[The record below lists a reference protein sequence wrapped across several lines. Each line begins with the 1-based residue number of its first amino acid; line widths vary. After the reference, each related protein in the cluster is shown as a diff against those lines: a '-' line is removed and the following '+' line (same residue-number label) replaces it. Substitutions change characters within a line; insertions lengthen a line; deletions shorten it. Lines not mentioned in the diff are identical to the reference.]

1 MKKVY
6 IPIFMLIVFM
16 VGLSSCAGPEDQI
29 IKSLG
34 KYQRYDFYSEGAFQ
48 DFTDY
53 AKYYYTTARVDEN
66 QHFSRVEDFDC
77 ELLNECLDDFES
89 WIKTYKENDSSR
101 EIVVNY
107 DFNRSWIDSDDY
119 IHIDYEKHEFDD
131 GEMMLCSYDI
141 YFFDMQTNILYFFHN
156 NI

>member
-6 IPIFMLIVFM
+6 IPMFMLIVFI

-53 AKYYYTTARVDEN
+53 AKFYYTTARVDEN

-89 WIKTYKENDSSR
+89 WIKTYKENDDSR
-101 EIVVNY
+101 HHQNQ
-107 DFNRSWIDSDDY
+107 R
-119 IHIDYEKHEFDD
+119 
-131 GEMMLCSYDI
+131 
-141 YFFDMQTNILYFFHN
+141 
-156 NI
+156 